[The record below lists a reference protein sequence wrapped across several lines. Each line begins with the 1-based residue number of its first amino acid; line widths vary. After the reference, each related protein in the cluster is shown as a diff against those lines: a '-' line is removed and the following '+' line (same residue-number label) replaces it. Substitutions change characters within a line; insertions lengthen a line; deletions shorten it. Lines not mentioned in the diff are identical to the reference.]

1 MKSLAQGRKE
11 SWEKKILRQGDRW
24 RPKDT
29 PMLVLI
35 ASILDPRMKSGIG
48 FSPLDREQIWSE
60 IQNTL
65 VLMALED
72 DDQV

>member
-1 MKSLAQGRKE
+1 
-11 SWEKKILRQGDRW
+11 
-24 RPKDT
+24 
-29 PMLVLI
+29 MLVLI

-48 FSPLDREQIWSE
+48 ISPLDREQIWSE